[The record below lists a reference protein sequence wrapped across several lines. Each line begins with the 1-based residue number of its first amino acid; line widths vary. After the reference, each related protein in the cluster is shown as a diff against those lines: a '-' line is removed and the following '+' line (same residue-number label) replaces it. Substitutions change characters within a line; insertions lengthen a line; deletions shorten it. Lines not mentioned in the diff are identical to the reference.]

1 MPDYDTYAEL
11 ARIRAATNASL
22 AFNQIQSHQLS
33 NLRRTMSAIDDEIT
47 AVRQTQDEALAVQ
60 QTLLQR
66 EVIQGQIEEFIFQ
79 TEKLVTQFSESDCEL
94 PASTRFF
101 LLRGVLD
108 YVKQNG
114 VSTPVIRG
122 RDNKTAFESVMQ
134 SVQSLTKK
142 LQSDPEVREAIE
154 WAQEEQKRALAARK
168 KVQAEQQAEREKAQ
182 QERQKRIQQLEVRY
196 SSLQNKTR
204 KQSLGDLIQL
214 YMEAAGPPVRKVF
227 GSAMV
232 KVPEPA
238 IHAILWLCLFP
249 LIPFGLIALMIYA
262 GWHYHSKNGD
272 SLKEMRQIE
281 DELNAIL
288 ADQSIAGPVT
298 GIALHSEQEGA

>member
-1 MPDYDTYAEL
+1 MPDYDTYTEL

-22 AFNQIQSHQLS
+22 AFQQIQSHQLS
-33 NLRRTMSAIDDEIT
+33 NLRRTMSAIDDEIA
-47 AVRQTQDEALAVQ
+47 AVRQTQNEALAVQ

-122 RDNKTAFESVMQ
+122 RDNKTAFETVMQ

-142 LQSDPEVREAIE
+142 LQIEPEVREAIE
-154 WAQEEQKRALAARK
+154 WANAEQKRAQAARK
-168 KVQAEQQAEREKAQ
+168 KQQDEQTKAHHA
-182 QERQKRIQQLEVRY
+182 RQKQIQQLEVRY
-196 SSLQNKTR
+196 STLNAR
-204 KQSLGDLIQL
+204 IN
-214 YMEAAGPPVRKVF
+214 APP
-227 GSAMV
+227 
-232 KVPEPA
+232 E
-238 IHAILWLCLFP
+238 
-249 LIPFGLIALMIYA
+249 FGLEDFKDWYGRAVTPLVKKYSGPIPDTVAHVAVWTFGGLTTLPILYLV
-262 GWHYHSKNGD
+262 
-272 SLKEMRQIE
+272 LKYIRRNEGNAPLRAELRQIE
-281 DELNAIL
+281 DELNTIL
-288 ADQSIAGPVT
+288 ADQSVEGPVT
-298 GIALHSEQEGA
+298 GIVLHSEQEGA